1 MIICLSDLVSM
12 CKIQK
17 NSYFQTRP
25 ERLVYICMKELKY
38 DRHYERGLFVCY
50 YLIEEP
56 IRGKCTSVRH
66 KNLHFNA
73 FSLCPTLDFCY
84 LHLNTA
90 LYIILFFE
98 CYIFPLSVCYILL
111 CLNWVFYRDNVK
123 RTSSFVKQ
131 KSPQERPSESISL
144 SRILNNCNLRLRG
157 HLSMNKST
165 KNNFACATILKTLI
179 SRLF

>member
-1 MIICLSDLVSM
+1 MIFCLSDLVSM
-12 CKIQK
+12 SKIQK

-56 IRGKCTSVRH
+56 IRGKSTSARH

-84 LHLNTA
+84 LLLNTA

-98 CYIFPLSVCYILL
+98 FYTLSTFSLLYAVVFELSIL
-111 CLNWVFYRDNVK
+111 
-123 RTSSFVKQ
+123 Q
-131 KSPQERPSESISL
+131 
-144 SRILNNCNLRLRG
+144 G
-157 HLSMNKST
+157 
-165 KNNFACATILKTLI
+165 
-179 SRLF
+179 